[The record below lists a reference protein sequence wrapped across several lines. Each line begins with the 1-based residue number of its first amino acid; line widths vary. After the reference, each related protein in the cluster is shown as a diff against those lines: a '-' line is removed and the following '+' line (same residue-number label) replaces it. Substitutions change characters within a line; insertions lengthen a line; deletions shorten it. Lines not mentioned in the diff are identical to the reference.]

1 MAHIA
6 AARRSLSPGGC
17 PALTIALLSAI
28 LLVLGGCAGQQAAA
42 PQEIAFGP
50 GDPRA
55 LVLVGISAG
64 QRDGT
69 LTFTRLA
76 DGSDRL
82 LSSSERDEP
91 IRFAVSNDDAATV
104 LLVAPGRYLI
114 SEAAIV
120 TGKSQEYRPAYG
132 GGFGYHDYRHSPHPY
147 WFHHG
152 WHSGVHGGWRTER
165 VAVTEGERF
174 QVKNGPR
181 GVENQAW
188 IITVPAGQVTALGH
202 FAFEWTRSSNV
213 LNVAHTPYKPEIVDR
228 ALAGYGGVT
237 APVVEAEW
245 SLYGPDLPPPPMMH
259 WSRAY

>member
-1 MAHIA
+1 MAPFPV
-6 AARRSLSPGGC
+6 ARRSAPQAGR
-17 PALTIALLSAI
+17 PAFIAALLA
-28 LLVLGGCAGQQAAA
+28 LVLVLGGCAGRQAVA

-76 DGSDRL
+76 DGSDHL
-82 LSSSERDEP
+82 LTSSERETP
-91 IRFAVSNDDAATV
+91 IRFKVSNEDAATV
-104 LLVAPGRYLI
+104 LLVSPGRYLI

-120 TGKSQEYRPAYG
+120 TGKSQEYRPSYG
-132 GGFGYHDYRHSPHPY
+132 SGFGYHDYRYSPHPY
-147 WFHHG
+147 WFHG
-152 WHSGVHGGWRTER
+152 GRYGGWRSER
-165 VAVTEGERF
+165 VTVTEGERF

-188 IITVPAGQVTALGH
+188 IITVPAGQVTSLGH
-202 FAFEWTRSSNV
+202 FAFEWTPASNV
-213 LNVAHTPYKPEIVDR
+213 LNVAQTPYKPEIVDR
-228 ALAGYGGVT
+228 ALAAYGGVT

-259 WSRAY
+259 WSRDY

>member
-1 MAHIA
+1 MAHAIQ
-6 AARRSLSPGGC
+6 ARRTLPLGGR
-17 PALTIALLSAI
+17 PALAVTLVAL
-28 LLVLGGCAGQQAAA
+28 LLVLAGCAGRQVA
-42 PQEIAFGP
+42 PPEIAFGP

-82 LSSSERDEP
+82 LTSSDRELP
-91 IRFAVSNDDAATV
+91 IRFKVSNDDAATV

-120 TGKSQEYRPAYG
+120 TARGEEYRPSYRS
-132 GGFGYHDYRHSPHPY
+132 GFGYHDYRRSPHPY

-152 WHSGVHGGWRTER
+152 WNGGWRTER
-165 VAVTEGERF
+165 VTVTEGERF

-202 FAFEWTRSSNV
+202 FAFDWTRSSNL
-213 LNVAHTPYKPEIVDR
+213 LNVEQTPYKPEIVDR
-228 ALAGYGGVT
+228 ALAAYGGVT
-237 APVVEAEW
+237 APVVEAQW
-245 SLYGPDLPPPPMMH
+245 SLYGPNLPPPPMMH
-259 WSRAY
+259 WSRDY

>member
-1 MAHIA
+1 MASQSL
-6 AARRSLSPGGC
+6 ARRAAPKARR
-17 PALTIALLSAI
+17 PACVAMLLALVF
-28 LLVLGGCAGQQAAA
+28 VLGGCAGRQVA
-42 PQEIAFGP
+42 PPEIAFGP
-50 GDPRA
+50 GDARA

-76 DGSDRL
+76 DGSDHL
-82 LSSSERDEP
+82 LTSSDRDLP
-91 IRFAVSNDDAATV
+91 IRFTVANDDAATV
-104 LLVAPGRYLI
+104 LLVAPGRYVI

-120 TGKSQEYRPAYG
+120 TGKSQEYRPSYDS
-132 GGFGYHDYRHSPHPY
+132 GFGYHDYRHSPHPY

-152 WHSGVHGGWRTER
+152 WNGGWRTER
-165 VAVTEGERF
+165 VTVTEGERF
-174 QVKNGPR
+174 QVKNGPH

-213 LNVAHTPYKPEIVDR
+213 LNVAQTPYKPEIVDR

-259 WSRAY
+259 WSRDY

>member
-1 MAHIA
+1 MTHMSP
-6 AARRSLSPGGC
+6 ARRAVPLGGQ
-17 PALTIALLSAI
+17 PALLVALLS
-28 LLVLGGCAGQQAAA
+28 LMLVLGGCAGQQAAA

-76 DGSDRL
+76 DSSDRL
-82 LSSSERDEP
+82 LTSSDREVP
-91 IRFAVSNDDAATV
+91 IRFTVSNDDAATL

-120 TGKSQEYRPAYG
+120 TGRSQEYRPSYG
-132 GGFGYHDYRHSPHPY
+132 GGFGYHDYRYSPHPY
-147 WFHHG
+147 WFHRG
-152 WHSGVHGGWRTER
+152 WHGGSYGGWRTER
-165 VAVTEGERF
+165 VTVTEGERF
-174 QVKNGPR
+174 QVENGPR

-202 FAFEWTRSSNV
+202 FAFDWTRSSNV
-213 LNVAHTPYKPEIVDR
+213 LNVAQTPYKSEIVDR
-228 ALAGYGGVT
+228 ALVGYGGVT
-237 APVVEAEW
+237 APVVEAQW

>member
-1 MAHIA
+1 MAQTI
-6 AARRSLSPGGC
+6 AARRSQSFGER
-17 PALTIALLSAI
+17 PAFALAVLTL
-28 LLVLGGCAGQQAAA
+28 LLVLGGCAGRQVA
-42 PQEIAFGP
+42 PPEIAFGP

-76 DGSDRL
+76 DGSDHL
-82 LSSSERDEP
+82 LTSSDRDLP
-91 IRFAVSNDDAATV
+91 IRFKVSNDDAATV

-114 SEAAIV
+114 SEAAIL
-120 TGKSQEYRPAYG
+120 TGKSQEYRPSYG

-152 WHSGVHGGWRTER
+152 WHGGWHGNWRSER
-165 VAVTEGERF
+165 VTVTEGERF

-188 IITVPAGQVTALGH
+188 IITVPAGQVTSLGH

-213 LNVAHTPYKPEIVDR
+213 LNVAQTPYKPEIVNR
-228 ALAGYGGVT
+228 ALAAYGGVT
-237 APVVEAEW
+237 APVVEADW